1 MVSWLQSKGLLYFVR
16 LGMMI
21 VLTAFN
27 FVLAVIR
34 WGWAAGDVII
44 ASSAVLVAGAT
55 EIGLFAFLI
64 LFHLEAYSSKRRSRL
79 LAWGAAA
86 LACVGVSLYVNIGY
100 FGSNWR
106 DTSGNTTADLAIRAL
121 FPMALL
127 LFFSMIPP
135 KRLSIDDIQSAH
147 EVEKAKTLNKLEI
160 ARIGQEDKDKR
171 RKEREDRDAKRVQLR
186 RIAGPELTR
195 QFTTMDG
202 DDNELI
208 DWLGL
213 EAELNLRGQLSPSG
227 EAQPSIDKMIA
238 IAKTATPASIR
249 TVNKKR
255 ASTAKRTRR
264 TSAEIMAITDAYL
277 RGEYVPKNRQERYY
291 LMQRASVNKSA

>member
-1 MVSWLQSKGLLYFVR
+1 MSWLQSKGLLYFVR

-27 FVLAVIR
+27 FVLACIR
-34 WGWAAGDVII
+34 WGLGAGDAII

-64 LFHLEAYSSKRRSRL
+64 LFHLEAYSTRRFSRL
-79 LAWGAAA
+79 LAWAAAA

-135 KRLSIDDIQSAH
+135 KKISVADIQSAH
-147 EVEKAKTLNKLEI
+147 EVEKAKILSKLEI
-160 ARIGQEDKDKR
+160 AQIAQDAKNKR
-171 RKEREDRDAKRVQLR
+171 RQEREAEEAKRVQLR
-186 RIAGPELTR
+186 RIAGPELLT
-195 QFTTMDG
+195 QFTTEDE
-202 DDNELI
+202 DENQLI

-213 EAELNLRGQLSPSG
+213 EKELRLRGQLSEAG
-227 EAQPSIDKMIA
+227 EALPSVDAMIALAKTPVAASIAPSIKSPE
-238 IAKTATPASIR
+238 AKA
-249 TVNKKR
+249 KR
-255 ASTAKRTRR
+255 ARR
-264 TSAEIMAITDAYL
+264 TSDQIIAVTEAYL
-277 RGEYVPKNRQERYY
+277 RGEYEPKNRQERYY
-291 LMQRASVNKSA
+291 LMKRANTVRTA